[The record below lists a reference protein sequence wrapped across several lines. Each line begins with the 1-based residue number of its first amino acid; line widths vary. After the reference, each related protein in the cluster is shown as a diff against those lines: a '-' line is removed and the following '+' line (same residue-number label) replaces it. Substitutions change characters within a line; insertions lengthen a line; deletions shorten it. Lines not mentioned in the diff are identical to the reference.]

1 MTGRAFV
8 LLRPVSF
15 VLAKAMRT
23 QRFLLAGLVIA
34 AFGFPL
40 LAQPPAAAE
49 QGTKEEK
56 EIDLIW
62 GLKIPMRDGVQL
74 NATVYKP
81 KEMREPLPV
90 LFVLTPYISD
100 SSHGRAYYFAQNGYV
115 SVMVDVRGRGNSGGA
130 FEPHARIDGRDG
142 YDIVEWL
149 ALQPWSNGK
158 VAMWG
163 GSYRAG
169 TQWKTLKAFPPHLAT
184 IFPIMGGMSGPWE
197 RNNISGGNISWLTG
211 VSGVTNNWNLSREW
225 SFWQQK
231 YREWYLEH
239 RPLRELDK
247 IVSNPSPIFQKWLDH
262 PVPDAYWDAFDPT
275 VDDYKRINIPILT
288 MTGHYDSRQRG
299 ALEYYRRHMA
309 YGTPEGREKHYVIIG
324 PWDHGG
330 RVEFGGL
337 KFGEASLFDWNKLR
351 KAWYDWTLKDGPK
364 PELLQKR
371 VAYYVAGPGAEEWK
385 YADSLEAIA
394 TEKRTL
400 YLDSEGRANDAFH
413 SGFLSEQKPSQS
425 PPDHYVYDPLDVRP
439 AELQRERVQKYMTD
453 QRYALNL
460 FGNGLVYHSETFPEA
475 TEITGSLK
483 FVAWMAMDVPDTD
496 FRVDVYEIQPDGTSI
511 PLTRDRMRARYR
523 ESLRQEKLVQPG
535 EINRYEFNSFSFFSR
550 RIAKGS
556 RLRLLL
562 GSPNSL
568 ERWMGISAKN
578 YNSGGVV
585 AEESGKDARTA
596 HITLYHD
603 AEHPSFLELPRGEV
617 SWRWRTQRKIA
628 KVEEGTICFTHSC
641 CPTA

>member
-1 MTGRAFV
+1 MTVRALV
-8 LLRPVSF
+8 LLHPVSLL
-15 VLAKAMRT
+15 LARAMRI

-34 AFGFPL
+34 ALAFPL
-40 LAQPPAAAE
+40 LAPMPTASAQ
-49 QGTKEEK
+49 EET

-81 KEMREPLPV
+81 KEMTEPLPV
-90 LFVLTPYISD
+90 VFVLTPYISD
-100 SSHGRAYYFAQNGYV
+100 SSHNSAYYHAQNGYV
-115 SVMVDVRGRGNSGGA
+115 SVMVDVRGRGNSGGE
-130 FEPHARIDGRDG
+130 FEPRVNDSRDG
-142 YDIVEWL
+142 YDVVEWL
-149 ALQPWSNGK
+149 ARQPWSNGK

-163 GSYRAG
+163 SSYRG
-169 TQWKTLKAFPPHLAT
+169 SIQWRTLKAFPPHLAT
-184 IFPIMGGMSGPWE
+184 IMPAVGGMPGPWE
-197 RNNISGGNISWLTG
+197 WNNISPSAARMGWLTFI
-211 VSGVTNNWNLSREW
+211 SGVTRNWNLFRES
-225 SFWQQK
+225 SFWHQK
-231 YREWYLEH
+231 LRERYLEH
-239 RPLRELDK
+239 RPLREMDK
-247 IVSNPSPIFQKWLDH
+247 IVGNLSTVWQKHLDH
-262 PVPDAYWDAFDPT
+262 PVPDAFWDGMVPT

-288 MTGHYDSRQRG
+288 ITSHYDSRQRG

-309 YGTPEGREKHYVIIG
+309 YGTPEGREKHYVIISPSG
-324 PWDHGG
+324 HDYG

-337 KFGEASLFDWNKLR
+337 KFGEASRLEWYKLY
-351 KAWYDWTLKDGPK
+351 KEWYDWTLKDGPK
-364 PELLQKR
+364 PEFLQKH

-394 TEKRTL
+394 TEKWTL
-400 YLDSEGRANDAFH
+400 YLDSDGRANDAFH

-425 PPDHYVYDPLDVRP
+425 PPDNYVYDPLDVRP
-439 AELQRERVQKYMTD
+439 AELEREQVEDYLTD

-460 FGNGLVYHSETFPEA
+460 FGNGLVYHSEPFPEA

-511 PLTRDRMRARYR
+511 RLTLRGDRMRARYR
-523 ESLRQEKLVQPG
+523 ESLRQEKLVKPG
-535 EINRYEFNSFSFFSR
+535 EINRYEFNSFRFFSR

-556 RLRLLL
+556 RLRLVLR
-562 GSPNSL
+562 SPNSIY
-568 ERWMGISAKN
+568 WQKN

-603 AEHPSFLELPRGEV
+603 PEHPSFLELPV
-617 SWRWRTQRKIA
+617 A
-628 KVEEGTICFTHSC
+628 K
-641 CPTA
+641 